1 MHSTKAIS
9 VGETAKEV
17 FQSMKKVGK
26 VHSDFDHTINI
37 VSPEESLVTIACK
50 TIDDSPINLK
60 VDSIRFKEGGR
71 PTESMPVAVKNGN
84 VIIGNRLS
92 ITGFKDAPI
101 WRPDLTLPPETQ
113 AGKILDAVQ
122 MAVDMVDVYGK
133 PEGFKPLL
141 PYILRLVCPEPERP
155 PIGGW
160 NPYAEMALP
169 YFDGLIACFERG
181 NTEGAA
187 EEASHLIGLGPGLTP
202 SGDDFLCGFL
212 GTLSLVSPFLGDQ
225 RKDIDDLNRRVI
237 SSINGRTNPIS
248 HAYIKHYARGKPS
261 GSTSKMIQS
270 LLDGTESS
278 IEESIKNVCR
288 MGHSSGTDI
297 ALGVLTAFSIMYRSI
312 VEKRRRREW

>member
-1 MHSTKAIS
+1 MHSTRAIS
-9 VGETAKEV
+9 IGETAREL
-17 FQSMKKVGK
+17 FQSMGRVGK
-26 VHSDFDHTINI
+26 VHSVFDHTINI
-37 VSPEESLVTIACK
+37 VSPEENLATIACK
-50 TIDDSPINLK
+50 TVDDSPINLK
-60 VDSIRFKEGGR
+60 VDSTRFREVGR

-101 WRPDLTLPPETQ
+101 WRPNLILPPEMEV
-113 AGKILDAVQ
+113 GRILDAVQ
-122 MAVDMVDVYGK
+122 MAVNMVNVYGQ

-141 PYILRLVCPEPERP
+141 PYILRLVCPELECPS
-155 PIGGW
+155 IGSW

-169 YFDGLIACFERG
+169 YFDGLIASFELG

-187 EEASHLIGLGPGLTP
+187 EEASRLLGLGPGLTP

-248 HAYIKHYARGKPS
+248 HAYLRHYARGKPS
-261 GSTSKMIQS
+261 GFTSRMIQS
-270 LLDGTESS
+270 LLDGTESN

-288 MGHSSGTDI
+288 VGHSSGTDT
-297 ALGVLTAFSIMYRSI
+297 ALGVLTAFSILYRSI
-312 VEKRRRREW
+312 CRKKEA